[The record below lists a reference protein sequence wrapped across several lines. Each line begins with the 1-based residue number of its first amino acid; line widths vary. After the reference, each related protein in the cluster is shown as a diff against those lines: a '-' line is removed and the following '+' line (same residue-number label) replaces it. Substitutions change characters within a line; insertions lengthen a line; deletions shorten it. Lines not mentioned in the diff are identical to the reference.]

1 MHVLQALENLVDDI
15 LLMDVFEDVS
25 SNDGVKIGVHK
36 VEDEVNV
43 AIVFSSDNI
52 LKSDNVLVTGQFL

>member
-1 MHVLQALENLVDDI
+1 
-15 LLMDVFEDVS
+15 MDVFEDVS

-43 AIVFSSDNI
+43 AIVFSSDDV

>member
-36 VEDEVNV
+36 VED
-43 AIVFSSDNI
+43 
-52 LKSDNVLVTGQFL
+52 